1 MASSFL
7 LIPRELP
14 DSPILTLCLCSHCS
28 PVQSKHIAHHPPRLI
43 PCVVP
48 EPQCRL
54 SEQSMV
60 EASLCSC
67 ITVSPC
73 PAGPCTTSHIPRIWA
88 SQEKRKPQRKEALE
102 YPQHK
107 GRSTEI
113 MTQML
118 VNRDTGDT
126 DLFSS
131 SLLLLPGIYSSPTT
145 EESPVL
151 SACPAALHPASLTG
165 SRGAGGTRRASEMR
179 CPTRSQRAG
188 RIFQAE
194 KEWAVPS

>member
-28 PVQSKHIAHHPPRLI
+28 PVQNKHITRHPPQLL

-54 SEQSMV
+54 SEQTLPRD
-60 EASLCSC
+60 EW
-67 ITVSPC
+67 TVHGGGLPVFLHHC
-73 PAGPCTTSHIPRIWA
+73 LYPARQGHAPPLHIPRIWA
-88 SQEKRKPQRKEALE
+88 SQEKRKLQRKEAKPAWAFE
-102 YPQHK
+102 NPQHK
-107 GRSTEI
+107 GRSTQI

-118 VNRDTGDT
+118 VNRETCDT
-126 DLFSS
+126 DLFNISV
-131 SLLLLPGIYSSPTT
+131 LLPGIYSSPTT

-151 SACPAALHPASLTG
+151 SACPAVLHPASLTG
-165 SRGAGGTRRASEMR
+165 PPGSWRDQEG
-179 CPTRSQRAG
+179 
-188 RIFQAE
+188 F
-194 KEWAVPS
+194 